1 MKFSE
6 IPILMYHEIRD
17 QYDNMMC
24 ISQKEFSRQMGLLE
38 RQDYKTISLAR
49 LKKGVENNEE
59 TNEKLVVITFDD
71 GHEGVYSNAYPI
83 LRDNGFIATLYV
95 VPSWIDG
102 KEMFTRRIGST
113 GKEIPLGEQYSA
125 FMSWENLKEL
135 SNHGYDIGS
144 HTFSHQLLVNL
155 ENEALKQ
162 ELDLADK
169 AIKDNLGLDVKH
181 FCYPYGSFN
190 EQIRELIVTRY
201 DTAVSTIRNFSKI
214 TGAYSRQW
222 VLNNISLDQFSKL
235 LTEPSNGYWGI
246 WLCSSVNDK
255 IFQTDRS

>member
-24 ISQKEFSRQMGLLE
+24 ISQKEFSRQMSLLK
-38 RQDYKTISLAR
+38 RQNYKTISLAR

-71 GHEGVYSNAYPI
+71 GREGVYSNAYPI

-95 VPSWIDG
+95 VPSWIEG
-102 KEMFTRRIGST
+102 KR
-113 GKEIPLGEQYSA
+113 IPLEEQYSA

-155 ENEALKQ
+155 ENEVLKK

-169 AIKDNLGLDVKH
+169 FIKDNLGLDVKH
-181 FCYPYGSFN
+181 FSYPFGSFN

-222 VLNNISLDQFSKL
+222 VLNDISLDQFSKL

-246 WLCSSVNDK
+246 WLHSSVSDK

>member
-24 ISQKEFSRQMGLLE
+24 ISQKEFSRQMGLLK
-38 RQDYKTISLAR
+38 RQNYKTISLAR

-113 GKEIPLGEQYSA
+113 GKEIPLEEQYSA

-135 SNHGYDIGS
+135 SI
-144 HTFSHQLLVNL
+144 F
-155 ENEALKQ
+155 
-162 ELDLADK
+162 
-169 AIKDNLGLDVKH
+169 IK
-181 FCYPYGSFN
+181 
-190 EQIRELIVTRY
+190 
-201 DTAVSTIRNFSKI
+201 
-214 TGAYSRQW
+214 
-222 VLNNISLDQFSKL
+222 SL
-235 LTEPSNGYWGI
+235 
-246 WLCSSVNDK
+246 
-255 IFQTDRS
+255 